1 MTQLIVIDKQTSKIL
16 TAKEILEEVNRD
28 RSEEWQPYNMADLFF
43 SPLDLLDWL
52 DPQFYTTEITNEI

>member
-1 MTQLIVIDKQTSKIL
+1 MIDKQTSKIL

-43 SPLDLLDWL
+43 SPSDLLDWL
-52 DPQFYTTEITNEI
+52 DPQFYTTEIKK